1 MPLHAG
7 GESDSFIDIAIKDD
21 EISTIVSASRLQD
34 RVKLNKTRQHDVDV
48 TAWREKEKEDEN
60 DVSSIRSKESISTGC
75 SLSRFQPVSSRRA
88 STHSECNDERSIDS
102 FYTSHS
108 TRSSRSD
115 LNSIRSLRTKENSM
129 QMNLRNIRRES
140 VNSAITMNLESDS
153 NGPNLSSQKFRRES
167 FNSGINSVR
176 AIDTSRHDDS
186 LHSDRDSQETNDGQ
200 RRTIKTNIEEE
211 IRLASLQE
219 KLAQLNLQKAE
230 IQSQVDQHRLK
241 NRNLH
246 LEFDDQQKFLRKL
259 QEENIALRQE
269 NEGLCNNSQS
279 SKKSWYEASTSLLSP
294 SSLSAF
300 SLSSAKKSIGDH
312 EELESTLP
320 STIAPQ
326 TMSTGSSSYFG
337 VSATKLFG
345 YMYKEEQPKEIESKD
360 ITPKNITVTTKIV
373 KPSVPE
379 EKQKYGITSQ
389 RDREILEHLAQQ
401 LKKEKERDARKKL
414 KKRLKRK
421 KKKFGLSQVTM
432 GGQISTLNMDELDL
446 SDVEGKS

>member
-7 GESDSFIDIAIKDD
+7 GESDSFIDVAIKDD
-21 EISTIVSASRLQD
+21 DISTIVSASRLQD
-34 RVKLNKTRQHDVDV
+34 RVKSNKTRQHDVDV
-48 TAWREKEKEDEN
+48 TAWRAKEKEGEN
-60 DVSSIRSKESISTGC
+60 DNSSIRSKETISTGC
-75 SLSRFQPVSSRRA
+75 SLSGFQPVSSRRA
-88 STHSECNDERSIDS
+88 SIQSECNDERSIDT

-108 TRSSRSD
+108 TKSLISD
-115 LNSIRSLRTKENSM
+115 FNSIRSLRTNEISVRK
-129 QMNLRNIRRES
+129 NLRYIRRDS
-140 VNSAITMNLESDS
+140 VNSAITMNSERDAS
-153 NGPNLSSQKFRRES
+153 GP
-167 FNSGINSVR
+167 FNSAINSVKT
-176 AIDTSRHDDS
+176 IDTITSRHDDN
-186 LHSDRDSQETNDGQ
+186 LHSDRDSQGTNDGQ

-230 IQSQVDQHRLK
+230 VQSHLDQHRLK
-241 NRNLH
+241 NRNLN
-246 LEFDDQQKFLRKL
+246 LEFGDQQKFLRKL

-269 NEGLCNNSQS
+269 NEGLYNDSQS

-300 SLSSAKKSIGDH
+300 SLSSTKKSIGYH
-312 EELESTLP
+312 EELESTIP

-360 ITPKNITVTTKIV
+360 ITPKNITVTTKIA
-373 KPSVPE
+373 KPSIPE

-389 RDREILEHLAQQ
+389 RHGEILEHLAQQ
-401 LKKEKERDARKKL
+401 LKKQKEKDARKKL
-414 KKRLKRK
+414 KKRMKRK

-446 SDVEGKS
+446 SDGEGKS